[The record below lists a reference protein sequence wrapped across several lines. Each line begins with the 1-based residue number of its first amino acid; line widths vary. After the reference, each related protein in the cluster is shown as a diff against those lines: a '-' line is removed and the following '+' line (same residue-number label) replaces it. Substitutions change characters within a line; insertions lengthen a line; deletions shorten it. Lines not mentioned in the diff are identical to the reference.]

1 MEVRSIAG
9 LSVTHLKDPRAIQ
22 KVKQEGESV
31 ANSLAILVTK
41 PNDFQIIRYA
51 VIASR
56 SVGGAVQRNRCR
68 RRLRARAVENLKR
81 LEVSLDCVLI
91 ARKRLHTQNRGKL
104 IPRYKICL
112 TEFVIG
118 QAKMNEHDPSHEADC
133 QTCDPELSDLPKR
146 LSNLPRLLILLV
158 IKAYQKTVS
167 KTLRRILVGFIQPV
181 HITPTRQ
188 FIIYGAV
195 KGGWMGVK
203 RIVRCNPFNPGG
215 FDPVP

>member
-91 ARKRLHTQNRGKL
+91 ARKRLLYAEPREVDTAVQDLFNRVCNRTSK
-104 IPRYKICL
+104 
-112 TEFVIG
+112 
-118 QAKMNEHDPSHEADC
+118 NE
-133 QTCDPELSDLPKR
+133 
-146 LSNLPRLLILLV
+146 
-158 IKAYQKTVS
+158 
-167 KTLRRILVGFIQPV
+167 
-181 HITPTRQ
+181 
-188 FIIYGAV
+188 
-195 KGGWMGVK
+195 
-203 RIVRCNPFNPGG
+203 
-215 FDPVP
+215 

>member
-9 LSVTHLKDPRAIQ
+9 LSVTRLKDPRAIQ

-91 ARKRLHTQNRGKL
+91 ARKGLLYAEPREVDIAVQDLFNRVCNRTSK
-104 IPRYKICL
+104 
-112 TEFVIG
+112 
-118 QAKMNEHDPSHEADC
+118 NE
-133 QTCDPELSDLPKR
+133 
-146 LSNLPRLLILLV
+146 
-158 IKAYQKTVS
+158 
-167 KTLRRILVGFIQPV
+167 
-181 HITPTRQ
+181 
-188 FIIYGAV
+188 
-195 KGGWMGVK
+195 
-203 RIVRCNPFNPGG
+203 
-215 FDPVP
+215 